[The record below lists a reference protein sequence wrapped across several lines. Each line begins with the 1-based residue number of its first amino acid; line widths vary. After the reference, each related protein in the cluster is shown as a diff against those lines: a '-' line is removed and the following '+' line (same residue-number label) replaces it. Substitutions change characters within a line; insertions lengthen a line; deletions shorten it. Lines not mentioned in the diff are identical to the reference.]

1 MKKRITAMALTVAMM
16 VVLTAC
22 GDSSGADA
30 VQSGSLTSTVSG
42 SGKVASTSSSS
53 EVIGDALSINSD
65 PVNTETTDKTLV
77 ICLMS
82 EPSNLWDAGMG
93 TTQNENE
100 IIGSCLRDN
109 LVTKDPATGEVIPN
123 LATDWKWIDDT
134 HLQFTLRDDV
144 KFMDGST
151 MTADD
156 IVYNVETWIQN
167 SPATD
172 TGRYLSGAVADDDTH
187 VTIAFNTKAPALLD
201 MLTWDNFGIVGKNE
215 VDALGGVEAAAK
227 NPLMGS
233 GKYIFKEWKNGES
246 ITIER
251 NDNYWNKDYKGYYK
265 EIVFKF
271 INDAASRELAV
282 ESGDAQVGYQIPVSQ
297 ASTYVSNEK
306 VAVVAY
312 TTDQVVHLW
321 YNMTEGHTTSDLKV
335 RQAIAKALNYDAIAS
350 VGTAGFGGQAYGFFP
365 EDNKYYQATYS
376 KEEKT
381 RDVEGAK
388 KILEDAGYATDG
400 SLQLSILGAAD
411 NTPVYTIIQENLREI
426 GITVNLNIVDI
437 ATFVQEAFGGDY
449 DMIAVGDYV
458 ENRFPSVFNALQ
470 QANIDSGFIIGGTKV
485 TTPEIDEGITNFIST
500 TDDSDAKK
508 YSGSVEDMMKENCME
523 SELYPEYM
531 SSVVGKNIKGYTAKE
546 RGFIDPTTLYE
557 VD

>member
-1 MKKRITAMALTVAMM
+1 MKKRITAMALTAAMM
-16 VVLTAC
+16 MVLTAC
-22 GDSSGADA
+22 GDSSGGDA

-42 SGKVASTSSSS
+42 SGKVVNSSSSS
-53 EVIGDALSINSD
+53 EVKGDALSINSD

-100 IIGSCLRDN
+100 IIGSCLLDN

-123 LATDWKWIDDT
+123 LATDWKWTDDT

-156 IVYNVETWIQN
+156 IVYNVETWMQN

-215 VDALGGVEAAAK
+215 VDALGGAEAAAK

-321 YNMTEGHTTSDLKV
+321 YNMTEGHITSDLKV

-508 YSGSVEDMMKENCME
+508 YSGSVEDMIKENCME

-531 SSVVGKNIKGYTAKE
+531 SSVVAKNIKGYTAKE
-546 RGFIDPTTLYE
+546 RGFIDPTNLYE

>member
-508 YSGSVEDMMKENCME
+508 YSGSVEDMIKENCME